1 MQDMWQK
8 IVDSWQIKTMC
19 SGAVTCLTF
28 LLGDVTAAPFIAL
41 WLLVTLDT
49 FTRWAAIGRK
59 TLVDNK
65 MTGSIWFGIYCAVI
79 DRRINS
85 ETMRGQFQTK
95 AIGYLVLLAGFN
107 LVDTIIPDV
116 MFGQSFVGLPNSFIS
131 TWLAL
136 VEIQSITENL
146 IECGMPG
153 LSPLTKWAAK
163 RQEQMT
169 DTNQP
174 YQYGGYSGPRP
185 VVPVVRPTVRP
196 NFAPDPN
203 DKEGNK

>member
-8 IVDSWQIKTMC
+8 IVDSWQVKTMC

-41 WLLVTLDT
+41 WVLVVLDT

-59 TLVDNK
+59 TLLDNN
-65 MTGSIWFGIYCAVI
+65 MAGSIWFGIYCAVI

-95 AIGYLVLLAGFN
+95 AIGYLILLAGFN

-153 LSPLTKWAAK
+153 LLPLTKWAAK

-169 DTNQP
+169 DANQP
-174 YQYGGYSGPRP
+174 DYQRYDQRP
-185 VVPVVRPTVRP
+185 VVNVPGRPAVRP
-196 NFAPDPN
+196 NFAPDLN
-203 DKEGNK
+203 DKEGDK